1 MSEHTDYLPDVL
13 SGIQNDCLQALVVLA
28 MFGDDA
34 LACARYDEPAGDS
47 EEVVWYPGG
56 NLDVRLS
63 RKASAIVRA
72 LDKVALEIIR
82 EDEENTRE
90 IGGYRLPAHYDLT
103 TLSNPETE
111 DATAEERCPR

>member
-13 SGIQNDCLQALVVLA
+13 SGIQNDCLQALVALA
-28 MFGDDA
+28 MFGSSA
-34 LACARYDEPAGDS
+34 LSCARYDEPAGDS
-47 EEVVWYPGG
+47 EEVVWHPGG
-56 NLDVRLS
+56 YLDVRLS

-72 LDKVALEIIR
+72 IDKVASEFIR
-82 EDEENTRE
+82 EDEE
-90 IGGYRLPAHYDLT
+90 IGGYDLPAHYDLT